1 MHNLIRVLVYIKLN
15 LEIKYIVTVI
25 KKRIVS
31 KAVYTPKSEESVKQ
45 KVVQKEITRL
55 KPKYTKEKHTQKNE
69 SQR

>member
-31 KAVYTPKSEESVKQ
+31 KAVYTPKSEESVK
-45 KVVQKEITRL
+45 
-55 KPKYTKEKHTQKNE
+55 
-69 SQR
+69 